1 MAKILRAGAGWSSRG
16 FRHVQAYR
24 LRLMEVTPMMLP
36 PYKGLNVRNEA
47 KVTEEARYQTLFIDE
62 FLNDES
68 RQVYIRANS
77 TTSR

>member
-1 MAKILRAGAGWSSRG
+1 
-16 FRHVQAYR
+16 
-24 LRLMEVTPMMLP
+24 MMLP